1 MKGTIKAGLTRTYA
15 LRQYENIK
23 PMVEIE
29 VEFDTEKEKDFDME
43 KTLMALKINEDIW
56 LPERQDLSF
65 KLWAGYL
72 VKLPKLL
79 KN

>member
-29 VEFDTEKEKDFDME
+29 VEFDTDTDKDFDMQ
-43 KTLMALKINEDIW
+43 KTLEALKVKCEDYIRKFNPESDE
-56 LPERQDLSF
+56 LPFS
-65 KLWAGYL
+65 
-72 VKLPKLL
+72 
-79 KN
+79 

>member
-1 MKGTIKAGLTRTYA
+1 MKGTIKARLTRTYA

-43 KTLMALKINEDIW
+43 KTLMALKVKCEDYIKKFNPEDDS
-56 LPERQDLSF
+56 LPF
-65 KLWAGYL
+65 
-72 VKLPKLL
+72 
-79 KN
+79 

>member
-43 KTLMALKINEDIW
+43 KTLIALKIKCEDYINKFNPEDDSQ
-56 LPERQDLSF
+56 LPF
-65 KLWAGYL
+65 
-72 VKLPKLL
+72 
-79 KN
+79 

>member
-29 VEFDTEKEKDFDME
+29 VEFDTEKEKDFDMSMALMRL
-43 KTLMALKINEDIW
+43 KTLCENYIEKFNPKPDNDE
-56 LPERQDLSF
+56 LPF
-65 KLWAGYL
+65 
-72 VKLPKLL
+72 
-79 KN
+79 